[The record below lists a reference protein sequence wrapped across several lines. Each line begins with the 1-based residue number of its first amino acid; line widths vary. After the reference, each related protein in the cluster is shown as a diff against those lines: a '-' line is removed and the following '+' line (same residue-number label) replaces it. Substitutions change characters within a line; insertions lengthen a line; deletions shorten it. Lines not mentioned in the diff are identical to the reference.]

1 MGYVAGLED
10 APGGRNEVAAMIRE
24 ILDAAPPPRQPLP
37 EGADGFTL
45 VQESPAWV
53 ATHDGKPE

>member
-10 APGGRNEVAAMIRE
+10 APGGRNEVARMVAE
-24 ILDAAPPPRQPLP
+24 ILAVAPPPRLPPP

-45 VQESPAWV
+45 VQESPMWV
-53 ATHDGKPE
+53 ATHDGRSE